1 MREFRAVKIVL
12 TGLAILATAYSLFAL
27 AFLATTPDLGIRC
40 FIAEEGTTER
50 EAGVLTIRKMAA
62 SPAGLA
68 SPVAGD
74 RLYEVAGHRTAT
86 FTDFAAAMVWLRSPP
101 ESDIGTLYPG
111 DDPGDLDPSSKIVV
125 IDHPDYDGRLVEV
138 SYVPADASEPVRGWV
153 LLRRQPLDG
162 LVLSLVWFILHSAIF
177 VLCGLAFWQRPYD
190 RPLRTYFALSS
201 VTAVAYVGGNH
212 WWILAG
218 SLWFLVPFAVCSIV
232 LPGVL
237 LHFFLVYP
245 VPKAFL
251 QRSPR
256 AVLCGVYGLPVV
268 SVCVML
274 SVLSLGRWL
283 QFGGGL
289 GGVVEENYG
298 IGAADVMPWLRQA
311 IYVYFVVAAGYFV
324 VSLLALI
331 QSYRRARNPLEEN
344 QVKWILWAGLLAMF
358 PVTYTLAL
366 AYLDPVEFAFGR
378 ARIPM
383 FLASLSF
390 TLAYAVG
397 IARYKLML
405 IHEVVSRGMLYYVL
419 SFGMTLIF
427 AFLIAGA
434 GIAAWQEGTSAYGYA
449 VPFLVLVAVG
459 VMALGWLRDRL
470 QRAIDR
476 WFFREK
482 YALDRALQ
490 RMNRAVSSLLERDD
504 VADNM
509 LYTCCEVLHVEQ
521 AALYLRDAG
530 SDRFRLTTA
539 VGKSKFPMQFRA
551 DEEMTTQL
559 EQGLSLQ
566 RIPSGASPAQ
576 LTLRRLN
583 AELIHGLDMDGEMT
597 GVVVLGAKPNG
608 SAYTAE
614 DVTFLTAVSRI
625 TSVALHSAKVHE
637 DLSRLNADLG
647 HKATTI
653 SEQSRQIAILQ
664 NELSE
669 QARAPNAAVT
679 ENEFRRG
686 PIRGNSPAVLHVL
699 ETVRKV
705 APSDATVLVRGES
718 GTGKELV
725 ARAIHQ
731 NSRRTDRP
739 LVSVHCAALAPS
751 LLESEL
757 FGHVRGAFTDAR
769 EDRQGR
775 FKLADG
781 GSLFLDEVGDIP
793 LDIQVKLLRVLQERT
808 IEPVGA
814 ATPIEVDVR
823 LIAATHRNLEQMIA
837 EGRFREDLYYRL
849 NVVSITLPP
858 LRERPE
864 DIFEL
869 ALFFIRR
876 AADRMGKRLSGFD
889 EAAMNVM
896 MQHGWPGNIRELEN
910 CIERAVVLAEGDR
923 ITLDDLCLNG
933 QESSVSSSESTLERP
948 PSPILA
954 PRTTSV
960 RTQTGLDFPK
970 VRNRDD
976 EAARLMQALEEC
988 GGNKAEAARR
998 LNMPRSTYYS
1008 KLKKY
1013 GLS

>member
-1 MREFRAVKIVL
+1 MREFRAAKILL
-12 TGLAILATAYSLFAL
+12 TSLAVWAAAYCLCAL

-40 FIAEEGTTER
+40 FIAEDDVAAR
-50 EAGVLTIRKMAA
+50 EAGVLTIRKMPK
-62 SPAGLA
+62 SPAGLT
-68 SPVAGD
+68 SPQTGD
-74 RLYEVAGHRTAT
+74 RLVEVAGRRTRT

-101 ESDIGTLYPG
+101 KSDIGTQFSG
-111 DDPGDLDPSSKIVV
+111 DDPDEFNPESTFVL
-125 IDHPDYDGRLVEV
+125 IDHPDFGRLVKV
-138 SYVPADASEPVRGWV
+138 RYLPAGASEPQRGWV
-153 LLRRQPLDG
+153 LLRRQPLGG
-162 LVLSLVWFILHSAIF
+162 LVLSLGWFILHSAIF
-177 VLCGLAFWQRPYD
+177 ILSGLAFWQRPYD
-190 RPLRTYFALSS
+190 RPLRTYFALCA

-212 WWILAG
+212 WWVLAG
-218 SLWFLVPFAVCSIV
+218 SLWFLIPFAACAIV
-232 LPGVL
+232 LPAVL

-245 VPKAFL
+245 MPVPIL
-251 QRSPR
+251 PR
-256 AVLCGVYGLPVV
+256 WPRVVLSAVYGPPAVAIGTMLAVLG
-268 SVCVML
+268 
-274 SVLSLGRWL
+274 LGRWL
-283 QFGGGL
+283 SHGGEFVGA
-289 GGVVEENYG
+289 VQQAYH
-298 IGAADVMPWLRQA
+298 IGAADVMPWLRHA
-311 IYVYFVVAAGYFV
+311 IYAYFVIAAAYFA
-324 VSLLALI
+324 VSLAVLI
-331 QSYRRARNPLEEN
+331 QSYRHARNPLEEN
-344 QVKWILWAGLLAMF
+344 QVKWILWAGLLAAI

-366 AYLDPVEFAFGR
+366 AYIDPVEFAFGE
-378 ARIPM
+378 ARLPM
-383 FLASLSF
+383 CIASLLF

-405 IHEVVSRGMLYYVL
+405 IHEVVSRGTLYYVL
-419 SFGMTLIF
+419 SFGMTLVF

-449 VPFLVLVAVG
+449 VPFIVLVAVG

-482 YALDRALQ
+482 YSLDRALQ

-509 LYTCCEVLHVEQ
+509 LYTCCEVLRVEQ
-521 AALYLRDAG
+521 AALYLRDEG
-530 SDRFRLTTA
+530 TDRFRLTTA
-539 VGKSKFPMQFRA
+539 VGKSRFPLQFRA
-551 DEEMTTQL
+551 GQEMTDQL
-559 EQGLSLQ
+559 EQGVSLQ
-566 RIPSGASPAQ
+566 RVPSGASPAQ

-583 AELIHGLDMDGEMT
+583 AELIHGLDVDGEMT
-597 GVVVLGAKPNG
+597 GVVVFGAKPNG
-608 SAYTAE
+608 AAYTAE

-637 DLSRLNADLG
+637 DLSRLNSNLNHQAE
-647 HKATTI
+647 TI
-653 SEQSRQIAILQ
+653 SEQRRQIAVLQ
-664 NELSE
+664 SELAQQTGVAE
-669 QARAPNAAVT
+669 PHVLPQQV
-679 ENEFRRG
+679 RRG
-686 PIRGNSPAVLHVL
+686 LIRGNSPAVLHVL

-718 GTGKELV
+718 GTGKELL
-725 ARAIHQ
+725 ARAIHE
-731 NSRRTDRP
+731 NSRRAEQP

-775 FKLADG
+775 FELADG

-814 ATPIEVDVR
+814 TKPIQVDVR
-823 LIAATHRNLEQMIA
+823 VIAATHRNLEQMIA

-849 NVVSITLPP
+849 NVVSIMLPP

-876 AADRMGKRLSGFD
+876 AADRMGKRLVGFD
-889 EAAMNVM
+889 EAAVDAML
-896 MQHGWPGNIRELEN
+896 HHTWPGNVRELEN
-910 CIERAVVLAEGDR
+910 CIERAVVLADGER
-923 ITLDDLCLNG
+923 ITLEDLSLKG
-933 QESSVSSSESTLERP
+933 PETQVASSTATAPRL

-954 PRTTSV
+954 PRATAVKPQPIPAAPQAS
-960 RTQTGLDFPK
+960 DEA
-970 VRNRDD
+970 D
-976 EAARLMQALEEC
+976 EAARLLAALNEC
-988 GGNKAEAARR
+988 GGNKAQAARR